1 MNLLKYLIPIA
12 LVIIGLF
19 LIKYDRNKELKN
31 RHIAWLSRYLFRD
44 SSGVN
49 ASAAR
54 LHQTILGFLF
64 IFCVG
69 IGVLFIVGLLEG

>member
-1 MNLLKYLIPIA
+1 MNLLKYLIPII
-12 LVIIGLF
+12 LVVLGF
-19 LIKYDRNKELKN
+19 LLIRYDRNKELKN
-31 RHIAWLSRYLFRD
+31 RHIAWLSRNLFRD
-44 SSGVN
+44 NSGVN

-54 LHQTILGFLF
+54 LLQTILGFLF

>member
-1 MNLLKYLIPIA
+1 MNLLKYLIPVA
-12 LVIIGLF
+12 LVIIGIF
-19 LIKYDRNKELKN
+19 LIKYDRNKEVKN
-31 RHIAWLSRYLFRD
+31 RHIVWLSRHLFRN

-49 ASAAR
+49 ASAVR

-69 IGVLFIVGLLEG
+69 IGILFIIGLIEG